1 MKHLI
6 HVPKL
11 VVLTKSGRS
20 DSVLKSCRKGWR
32 TSIFW
37 WSDPRKQLAAYIR
50 STWLK
55 WDFIHHFSSQ
65 ERSKPNKQTSSILS
79 FQRARLW
86 PFSLH
91 PGDSHSLTQSTGW
104 VCQGAFFQTLPQI
117 GSRWNILKIE
127 LWSYFSPRFLWKD
140 RAFTTW
146 NGVVWYCYDSLRE
159 SRTRLWM
166 PRENAHEFARNRGE
180 VFLRRSWKRLHQ
192 AKRCIKIIYW
202 SQISIKNTMKIWR
215 SEDLC
220 KSVTPWR
227 LRESGSWETFLEI
240 NFQQNPLK
248 G

>member
-1 MKHLI
+1 MTILSYSYSSRFFTYFINMIKVRFHTPL
-6 HVPKL
+6 
-11 VVLTKSGRS
+11 
-20 DSVLKSCRKGWR
+20 LKSEAFKA
-32 TSIFW
+32 
-37 WSDPRKQLAAYIR
+37 K
-50 STWLK
+50 K
-55 WDFIHHFSSQ
+55 KH
-65 ERSKPNKQTSSILS
+65 TSSILS

-91 PGDSHSLTQSTGW
+91 PRDSHSLTQSTGW
-104 VCQGAFFQTLPQI
+104 VCHGGLFFRTLPPI

-140 RAFTTW
+140 GAFTTW

-180 VFLRRSWKRLHQ
+180 VLLRRSWKRLHQ
-192 AKRCIKIIYW
+192 AKRHIKIIYW

-227 LRESGSWETFLEI
+227 LRDSGSWETFLEI

-248 G
+248 E